1 MKKNLFKNLA
11 LGISVMVLLFASS
24 CEKNEEAAPPE
35 LPPYETM
42 AANFD
47 EFKVKEQTTKSLAMG
62 GDSMATWNHAHGV
75 VGIWSFMLTATM
87 VVPVTAYYHSFSHSP
102 VNVGDKLWQ
111 WEYEVDGFTSKY
123 IARLTGEVRDND
135 VTWEM
140 YLTKE
145 GVQGFPEFKWF
156 EGTSS
161 LDGKSGAWT
170 LYHSY
175 QFQEAVLKMDWKRT
189 NDEVGEVKYTYVREL
204 DDNREINLFNGS
216 WLTYGKQ
223 DDALD
228 AFFKVHW
235 WDAWTQKDK
244 DAEIMWSTSEY
255 YGKVKN
261 SHFFGDEEWHCWDSY
276 GYDMV
281 CE

>member
-1 MKKNLFKNLA
+1 
-11 LGISVMVLLFASS
+11 
-24 CEKNEEAAPPE
+24 
-35 LPPYETM
+35 
-42 AANFD
+42 
-47 EFKVKEQTTKSLAMG
+47 
-62 GDSMATWNHAHGV
+62 
-75 VGIWSFMLTATM
+75 
-87 VVPVTAYYHSFSHSP
+87 
-102 VNVGDKLWQ
+102 
-111 WEYEVDGFTSKY
+111 
-123 IARLTGEVRDND
+123 
-135 VTWEM
+135 M